1 MATAPTCII
10 AYTAED
16 DRYRAVREAAIETAR
31 AAEARLILYD
41 IDAAQM
47 FASPLPTEEWSG
59 EGDRDLWPDKLA
71 PDDLERAGRHGVAEQ
86 VRAAR
91 RAGVQAFAWLPQKK
105 GADGL
110 AEYAEAQ
117 GADLIMMPEQME
129 DPGVVDRLRGA
140 SVEAAVEETGRP
152 VAVVGEAGEIDYR

>member
-16 DRYRAVREAAIETAR
+16 DRYRAVREAAMETAR
-31 AAEARLILYD
+31 ATAARLILYD

-59 EGDRDLWPDKLA
+59 EGDRELWPDRLA
-71 PDDLERAGRHGVAEQ
+71 PDDLERAGRHNIAEQ
-86 VRAAR
+86 VRAAQR
-91 RAGVQAFAWLPQKK
+91 SGIQAFAWLPQKK

-110 AEYAEAQ
+110 AEYADAQ
-117 GADLIMMPEQME
+117 GADLIMMPEEME
-129 DPGVVDRLRGA
+129 NPGIIDRLRGV

-152 VAVVGEAGEIDYR
+152 IAVVDAEGGIDYR